1 MSTEDSSYA
10 PKSPDLSSFFSGAD
24 PATTA
29 TAPTSIPTSATSIS
43 DLHPHSSYSAGAYPL
58 QAQPRTQ
65 APGPR
70 LGYGQPQPHQ
80 YHNHYNTYHQPPAPA
95 TAPAPPSAHQP
106 TAAAYSSINGNAF
119 NPYSN
124 PAVAQHHQG
133 GHYFPHQ
140 HQQPQF
146 AQSQSQPQSQPQ
158 SPYHHLQTP
167 TAPPPYYP
175 PYTDSFPSASYQART
190 PPIHLQKS
198 QPPPISDYTRTLEPV
213 NSAMP
218 PRKAA
223 QVAKQD
229 EIIASPV
236 RTKFPTARIKRIM
249 QADEEV
255 GKVAQQT
262 PIAVGKALELF
273 MVQLVNKSAEVA
285 REKNSKRITA
295 PMLKQAIDS
304 TNEWDFLQDIV
315 AKVNEEKEGARSSG
329 KAKPESDSDDDL
341 DTGEVKKKGRGG
353 RKKKVPA

>member
-10 PKSPDLSSFFSGAD
+10 PKSPDLSSFFSGVD

-29 TAPTSIPTSATSIS
+29 TAPTSVPTPATSIS
-43 DLHPHSSYSAGAYPL
+43 DLHLHSSYSAGAGAYPL

-65 APGPR
+65 APGPH
-70 LGYGQPQPHQ
+70 LVYGQPQPHQ

-95 TAPAPPSAHQP
+95 PAPAPASAHQP
-106 TAAAYSSINGNAF
+106 TAAAYSSNNNGNAF
-119 NPYSN
+119 NSYPN
-124 PAVAQHHQG
+124 QAVPQHHQG
-133 GHYFPHQ
+133 GHYLS
-140 HQQPQF
+140 HQQQQQLLQF
-146 AQSQSQPQSQPQ
+146 NQTPQPQPS
-158 SPYHHLQTP
+158 YHHLP
-167 TAPPPYYP
+167 TSTAAPSY
-175 PYTDSFPSASYQART
+175 YTDSFPSTSYQPRT
-190 PPIHLQKS
+190 PPSHTQLQNS
-198 QPPPISDYTRTLEPV
+198 QSHSISEYTRTLEPS
-213 NSAMP
+213 NKAMP

-223 QVAKQD
+223 QVARQD

-341 DTGEVKKKGRGG
+341 DAGEVKKKGRGG
-353 RKKKVPA
+353 RKKKAPA

>member
-10 PKSPDLSSFFSGAD
+10 PKSPDLSSFFSGAEV
-24 PATTA
+24 AGTST
-29 TAPTSIPTSATSIS
+29 PTIS
-43 DLHPHSSYSAGAYPL
+43 NLPQNSSYSAGVYPL

-65 APGPR
+65 APGPP

-95 TAPAPPSAHQP
+95 PAPAHQP
-106 TAAAYSSINGNAF
+106 TGAAYGSNNGNAF
-119 NPYSN
+119 NSYPNQAAS
-124 PAVAQHHQG
+124 QHQ
-133 GHYFPHQ
+133 GHYFP
-140 HQQPQF
+140 QQTQF
-146 AQSQSQPQSQPQ
+146 AQSHPQS
-158 SPYHHLQTP
+158 SFYLQTP
-167 TAPPPYYP
+167 TAPPSYYP
-175 PYTDSFPSASYQART
+175 PYTDSSPSTSYQPRT
-190 PPIHLQKS
+190 PPSQLQNH
-198 QPPPISDYTRTLEPV
+198 QRPAVSDSSRTLEPPS
-213 NSAMP
+213 SAMP

-223 QVAKQD
+223 QPVKQA
-229 EIIASPV
+229 EIIPSPV

-285 REKNSKRITA
+285 RDKNSKRITA

-315 AKVNEEKEGARSSG
+315 AKVSEEKEGTRSSG
-329 KAKPESDSDDDL
+329 KAKPESDSDDDP
-341 DTGEVKKKGRGG
+341 DAGEVKKKGRGG
-353 RKKKVPA
+353 RKKKAPE

>member
-29 TAPTSIPTSATSIS
+29 VAPTSVPTLATSIS
-43 DLHPHSSYSAGAYPL
+43 DLHPHSSYSAGAGAYPL

-65 APGPR
+65 APGPH
-70 LGYGQPQPHQ
+70 LVYGQPQPHQ

-95 TAPAPPSAHQP
+95 PAPASVHQP
-106 TAAAYSSINGNAF
+106 TAAAYSSNNGNAF

-124 PAVAQHHQG
+124 QAIPQHHQG
-133 GHYFPHQ
+133 GHYLSPQQQLLQFTQ
-140 HQQPQF
+140 TQPQT
-146 AQSQSQPQSQPQ
+146 QPQPS
-158 SPYHHLQTP
+158 YHHLHTSAG
-167 TAPPPYYP
+167 APSY
-175 PYTDSFPSASYQART
+175 YTDSFPSTSYQART
-190 PPIHLQKS
+190 PPSHPNLQNS
-198 QPPPISDYTRTLEPV
+198 QPHPISEYTRTLEPS
-213 NSAMP
+213 NNAMP

-223 QVAKQD
+223 QIARQD
-229 EIIASPV
+229 EIIPSPV

-329 KAKPESDSDDDL
+329 KAKAESDSDEDL
-341 DTGEVKKKGRGG
+341 DSGEVKKKGRGG
-353 RKKKVPA
+353 RKKKALA